1 MTLGFMQKW
10 PKYMGMQDEKTYFIE
25 KIWTGFYK
33 NGIVG
38 PLERTTFDNQCKEK
52 FGAFWDGWYTPES
65 TCEKIHTIR
74 HDESERWKPGMD
86 IHFVINSRTK
96 DRFQFAPVVKC
107 TSVQTIEISCANHLS
122 INDEYVSY
130 YGEIEL
136 YGEKWGYALNVKI
149 DGRQVGSIEV
159 ETLAKND
166 GFDSVYD
173 FYKYFDKEF
182 KGRLI
187 HWTNLRY

>member
-1 MTLGFMQKW
+1 MTLGFMQHW
-10 PKYMGMQDEKTYFIE
+10 PKSMAMEDNKTYFIE

-38 PLERTTFDNQCKEK
+38 PLERITFDNQCKEK

-74 HDESERWKPGMD
+74 HDESERWRPGMD

-96 DRFQFAPVVKC
+96 DRLQFAPVIKC
-107 TSVQTIEISCANHLS
+107 KSVQTIEI
-122 INDEYVSY
+122 EYQ
-130 YGEIEL
+130 
-136 YGEKWGYALNVKI
+136 EKYTVVRI
-149 DGRQVGSIEV
+149 DGRSISYEEV
-159 ETLAKND
+159 KQLAAND
-166 GFDSVYD
+166 GFDNVWD
-173 FYKYFDKEF
+173 FFKYFNKDF

-187 HWTNLRY
+187 HWTDLKY

>member
-1 MTLGFMQKW
+1 MTLGFMQNW
-10 PKYMGMQDEKTYFIE
+10 PKYMGMQNEKTHFVQ
-25 KIWTGFYK
+25 KIWNSLLDMDYDTYSDYLYPDGLPNQLWNVLVNYK
-33 NGIVG
+33 HNVSL
-38 PLERTTFDNQCKEK
+38 P
-52 FGAFWDGWYTPES
+52 
-65 TCEKIHTIR
+65 KIHTIR
-74 HDESERWKPGMD
+74 RDENERWKPGMD